1 MNSGGAMTRRL
12 LSALVILL
20 ALGAVAN
27 SQELTEKNYEDIKKE
42 IMPSAAEEEWRKIE
56 WHPTLWDGVI
66 KAQKDDKPIMFFA
79 MNGHPFGCT

>member
-1 MNSGGAMTRRL
+1 MLRRTAV
-12 LSALVILL
+12 ALGLLL
-20 ALGAVAN
+20 ALGAVA
-27 SQELTEKNYEDIKKE
+27 SGQELTDKNYEEIRRQ
-42 IMPSAAEEEWRKIE
+42 IMPTAAEEEWRKIE

>member
-1 MNSGGAMTRRL
+1 MIRRTLVAL
-12 LSALVILL
+12 LFLL
-20 ALGAVAN
+20 ALGAVAS
-27 SQELTEKNYEDIKKE
+27 SQELTEKNYEDIKKQV
-42 IMPSAAEEEWRKIE
+42 MPTPEEEEWRKIE